1 MRLIDWREE
10 FETGVAEVNRHML
23 GCIKRELRVRPE
35 PRRQP

>member
-10 FETGVAEVNRHML
+10 FETRVDEVDRHTP
-23 GCIKRELRVRPE
+23 GCIKKGPRVRPE